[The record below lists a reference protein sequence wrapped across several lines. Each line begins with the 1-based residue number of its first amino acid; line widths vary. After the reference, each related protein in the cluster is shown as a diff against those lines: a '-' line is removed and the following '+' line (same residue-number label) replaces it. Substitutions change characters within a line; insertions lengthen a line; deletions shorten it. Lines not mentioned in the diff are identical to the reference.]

1 MIREMHALFAVV
13 RGETRPIRLF
23 KGEKTSFRPPETVV
37 RPRDARRAQVAKHR
51 AGRSKTFATNLFR
64 SVMHPKARGKA

>member
-1 MIREMHALFAVV
+1 MIGEMYAL
-13 RGETRPIRLF
+13 RGTAGGKTSPVGLL
-23 KGEKTSFRPPETVV
+23 KGEKTFFCPPKASVGA
-37 RPRDARRAQVAKHR
+37 RNARRAQVAKHR